1 MVELGSFGEKLKR
14 AREERG
20 VPLEAV
26 ASATRIA
33 RHHLDALER
42 SDLQSIPSGPFGTSY
57 IRAYADFLGID
68 AQPILEAYRSKERHC
83 VGRAP
88 HDREMVAELA
98 RLIEERKRRDQRA
111 SRSSLRPA
119 VAVGLPAIA
128 LAAAAVWWLRMDEP
142 EGQGVPVPV
151 ESRVEARP
159 APKDISSS
167 PLPPPPPLDS
177 IRRGLLITES
187 GVGNAVV
194 DHILVGQGEVFPEGS
209 RVVFWTR
216 VVGGKPGDVIHHV
229 WSRDGRVVMKA
240 PLRIGGAHWRTHSR
254 FTLPAASAGIWMV
267 EARAGD
273 GRLLARA
280 EFLCTP

>member
-1 MVELGSFGEKLKR
+1 MVEPGTFGEKLKR

-20 VPLEAV
+20 LPLEAV

-42 SDLQSIPSGPFGTSY
+42 GDLESIPSGPFGTSY

-68 AQPILEAYRSKERHC
+68 SQPILEDYRSKERRFGSR
-83 VGRAP
+83 VP
-88 HDREMVAELA
+88 NDREMVAELA
-98 RLIEERKRRDQRA
+98 RLIEERKKRSQRA
-111 SRSSLRPA
+111 SPSSLRAA

-142 EGQGVPVPV
+142 EGRGLPVPV
-151 ESRVEARP
+151 ESRVEAWP
-159 APKDISSS
+159 MPKDISSS
-167 PLPPPPPLDS
+167 PVPPPPPDAA
-177 IRRGLLITES
+177 RRGLLITES
-187 GVGNAVV
+187 AVGTAVV
-194 DHILVGQGEVFPEGS
+194 DHILVGQGEVFLEGS

-254 FTLPAASAGIWMV
+254 FTLPAASSGTWII